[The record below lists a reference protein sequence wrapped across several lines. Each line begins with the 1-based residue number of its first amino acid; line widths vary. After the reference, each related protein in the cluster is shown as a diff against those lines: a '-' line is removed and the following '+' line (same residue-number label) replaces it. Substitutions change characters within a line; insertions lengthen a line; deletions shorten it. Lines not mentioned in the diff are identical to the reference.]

1 MTSSPARIT
10 LISMRRSQRW
20 VIDPGYAQ
28 SVKLVFVCAET
39 RGDEGAEVSAA
50 REKLDELEE
59 RAAEQGKMHVELDE
73 VIPGQVDAI
82 KRLQIVALDGMG
94 DWPYQTIETYGSKAL
109 STPCSIDSLQRQLV
123 LARYPPHPTPSTRP
137 TKSQHKRCLY

>member
-1 MTSSPARIT
+1 M
-10 LISMRRSQRW
+10 
-20 VIDPGYAQ
+20 G
-28 SVKLVFVCAET
+28 
-39 RGDEGAEVSAA
+39 AA
-50 REKLDELEE
+50 REKLDEE

-82 KRLQIVALDGMG
+82 KGLQIVALDGMG

-123 LARYPPHPTPSTRP
+123 LARYPPPPYSEHTT
-137 TKSQHKRCLY
+137 HKITAQKMSLLAAHRY